1 MLLHM
6 MMLTMMHDFDD
17 DDWQQDEPIGVNFA
31 RRTTSLSCQIFRLSV
46 KKLLVTVGDQKVLNS
61 VKLLVCLK

>member
-6 MMLTMMHDFDD
+6 VMLTMMHDFDD

-31 RRTTSLSCQIFRLSV
+31 RRTTSLSCQFFR
-46 KKLLVTVGDQKVLNS
+46 
-61 VKLLVCLK
+61 